1 MMVPLDSAR
10 QWYPRE
16 EFVACNADH
25 SQIAKLKR
33 GENSIYPR
41 VRWAIKKAVLKV
53 GGLYSEVERT
63 YDSFPQHLR
72 GVDESSTMRQKLL
85 EASHRQVSLPS
96 NERLLEVAP
105 LPSRPRSEN
114 AINQQVKN
122 FHQMN
127 AINQQVKNFHQMNA
141 NQSTRHGD
149 VQSNSKPLNKTSDPS
164 QSSNE
169 HHKSDDTQSSSIPTD
184 YARMYLT
191 SNMLDDSLDTSKN
204 TEPATSSVAQAK
216 SRQKSEGDLKPD
228 SAKIESADFGLS
240 SFQPEVPGSAT
251 DGAKS
256 MVFDEKFQSV
266 IAAGDEDKTREFLA
280 RRYDVNFKGEDGTTP
295 LLLAARHRHEII
307 VKMLIEQGANPGA
320 RDSGGQTTLHQL
332 TEVQGIPIPETLI
345 DLLLR
350 YRPPLEV
357 SNSNGNT
364 PLMKACAWGEDL
376 LAAKL
381 INHGANVGATN
392 LKRLTPLHSA
402 AQYGSAKMVSF
413 LLANGAELEAKCEND
428 TTPLHYAIHGKSADI
443 IDKLLLAGAN
453 REATIA
459 SLKLTPLMVAVQEN
473 GLATV
478 VRLLK
483 SGVNINASNSAG
495 ETSLQL
501 AVGKGHIGIVKALL
515 DHGANPDACDNWH
528 SSCLHDAAKGGHL
541 EVVKVLLD
549 RGANPTIRNS
559 SIPLFG
565 DKPSAVLMKDDVP
578 PTQKKAV
585 RALLRD
591 AEKAWKRSGKK

>member
-63 YDSFPQHLR
+63 YDSFPQHFR

-85 EASHRQVSLPS
+85 EASHGQVSLPS
-96 NERLLEVAP
+96 NERLSEVAL

-122 FHQMN
+122 FSFSG
-127 AINQQVKNFHQMNA
+127 VE
-141 NQSTRHGD
+141 
-149 VQSNSKPLNKTSDPS
+149 SNSKPLDKTSYQS
-164 QSSNE
+164 QSTIE

-184 YARMYLT
+184 HARTDLT
-191 SNMLDDSLDTSKN
+191 SIMLDDSLGTSKS
-204 TEPATSSVAQAK
+204 TESATSSVAQANF
-216 SRQKSEGDLKPD
+216 RQKPEGNWKPD

-240 SFQPEVPGSAT
+240 SFQPEAPESAA

-256 MVFDEKFQSV
+256 MVFDENFQSV
-266 IAAGDEDKTREFLA
+266 IAAGDEDKTRELLA
-280 RRYDVNFKGEDGTTP
+280 RRYDVNCKGDDGTTP

-307 VKMLIEQGANPGA
+307 VKMLLEQGANPGA

-350 YRPPLEV
+350 YRPPLEI
-357 SNSNGNT
+357 STINGNT

-376 LAAKL
+376 LATKL

-402 AQYGSAKMVSF
+402 AQYGSANMVSF
-413 LLANGAELEAKCEND
+413 LLANGAELEARGENG
-428 TTPLHYAIHGKSADI
+428 TTPLHYAIHGKSADT
-443 IDKLLLAGAN
+443 IDRLLLAGAN

-459 SLKLTPLMVAVQEN
+459 SLELTPLMVAVQEN

-483 SGVNINASNSAG
+483 FGVNINASNSAG
-495 ETSLQL
+495 WTSLHL
-501 AVGKGHIGIVKALL
+501 AVGKGHFEIVKALL
-515 DHGANPDACDNWH
+515 DHGANPDARDNWNF
-528 SSCLHDAAKGGHL
+528 SCLHVAAKGGHL
-541 EVVKVLLD
+541 EVVKALLD
-549 RGANPTIRNS
+549 HGANPTIRNS

-565 DKPSAVLMKDDVP
+565 PKPSAMLMKDDVP
-578 PTQKKAV
+578 LTQRKAV
-585 RALLRD
+585 RVLLRD